1 MTKSALKHAHH
12 KFEILEARIKL
23 LADSYP
29 HMDEQAKMRII
40 MFIMAHSLDLKKELD
55 KLYTF

>member
-1 MTKSALKHAHH
+1 MTAQAIKHAHQ
-12 KFEILEARIKL
+12 KFEALEARLKL
-23 LADSYP
+23 LVDDHLY
-29 HMDEQAKMRII
+29 MDDATKKRIV